1 MMALQPSPFHHS
13 RSGASL
19 GTATRVL
26 MTLDAVGGVWR
37 YALDLASGM
46 REEGFEFV
54 FAGLG
59 PQPSREQREEAER
72 LGRLVW
78 LDAPLDWM
86 VADERELDSVAP
98 QLSGLVEAEEIDLAH
113 LNLPSQAAGLRLP
126 VPMLV
131 VSHSC
136 VVTWFAAVR
145 GTCVPAE
152 WLWQEK
158 RNRAGFDTADAVLA
172 PSIAHASMLRRCYGP
187 MQTIEVVHNGA
198 RPAPGSLEKSELVF
212 AAGRWWDDGK
222 NGGVLDAAAAV
233 SDWPV
238 VMAGANQGPNGQHV
252 PIRNADWRGPLAH
265 TQTRA
270 LMGRAAIVCS
280 PSIYEPFGLVP
291 LEAASAHAALVLA
304 DIPTYRELWDGA
316 AEFFDPRN
324 PQALAA
330 TVNGLARA
338 PDRRREL
345 AARAFARSRAFSLDA
360 QAEAMAGIYRRIIDD
375 RRLTRSA

>member
-1 MMALQPSPFHHS
+1 MIAPQPSPFRR
-13 RSGASL
+13 RSGAPL
-19 GTATRVL
+19 GAPIKVL
-26 MTLDAVGGVWR
+26 MTVDAVGGVWR

-46 REEGFEFV
+46 REASFEFI

-59 PQPSREQREEAER
+59 PQPSPEQRDEAER

-86 VADERELDSVAP
+86 VADERALDDVAP
-98 QLSGLVEAEEIDLAH
+98 QLAGLVEGEEIDLVH
-113 LNLPSQAAGLRLP
+113 LNLPSQAAGLRLA

-145 GTCVPAE
+145 GTSVPAE
-152 WLWQEK
+152 WLWQER
-158 RNRAGFDTADAVLA
+158 RNSAGFEAADAVLA

-187 MQTIEVVHNGA
+187 MQAIEVVHNGA
-198 RPAPGSLEKSELVF
+198 RPAPGSLEKEPFVF

-222 NGGVLDAAAAV
+222 NGGALDAAALT

-238 VMAGANQGPNGQHV
+238 VMAGANLGPNGQHLA
-252 PIRNADWRGPLAH
+252 IRHADWRGALPHIQA
-265 TQTRA
+265 RA

-280 PSIYEPFGLVP
+280 PSLYEPFGLVP
-291 LEAASAHAALVLA
+291 LEAASAQAALILA

-316 AEFFDPRN
+316 AEFFDPRD
-324 PQALAA
+324 PGALAA
-330 TVNGLARA
+330 AINILAGN
-338 PDRRREL
+338 PERRGEL
-345 AARAFARSRAFSLDA
+345 AARALARSRAYRLDA
-360 QAEAMAGIYRRIIDD
+360 QAEAMGEIYRRIIAD